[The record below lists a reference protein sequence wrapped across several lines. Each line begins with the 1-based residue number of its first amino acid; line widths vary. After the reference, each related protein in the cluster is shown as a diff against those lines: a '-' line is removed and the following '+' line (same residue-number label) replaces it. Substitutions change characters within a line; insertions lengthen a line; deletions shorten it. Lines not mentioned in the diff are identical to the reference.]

1 VKRGDPISAR
11 IDSPAHYKKA
21 LKLYPPFYP
30 PMEIFERDLS
40 VSEMMRFSRF
50 T

>member
-1 VKRGDPISAR
+1 MLGER
-11 IDSPAHYKKA
+11 IVQPAHSNRA

-40 VSEMMRFSRF
+40 ASEMMRFARF
-50 T
+50 A